1 MYEKYQVIV
10 FVEVQLIKNIFLK
23 DEQTRSTQNVVNTS
37 MFKSEY
43 YSIWKACELLR
54 KIMTFSKKCNQKSII
69 SPTKTQNTHK
79 VRKFPQKAS
88 RSL

>member
-10 FVEVQLIKNIFLK
+10 FFEVQLIKIIFFK

-43 YSIWKACELLR
+43 YSIYKYE
-54 KIMTFSKKCNQKSII
+54 IFTHISSKGI
-69 SPTKTQNTHK
+69 
-79 VRKFPQKAS
+79 FE
-88 RSL
+88 